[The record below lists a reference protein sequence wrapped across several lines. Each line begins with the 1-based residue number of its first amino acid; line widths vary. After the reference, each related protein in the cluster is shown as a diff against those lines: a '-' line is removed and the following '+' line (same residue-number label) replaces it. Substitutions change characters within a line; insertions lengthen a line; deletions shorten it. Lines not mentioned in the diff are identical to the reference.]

1 MSRRRR
7 NARRP
12 ARRFAHRFAT
22 LAFSLPMW
30 IALILTG
37 GEWCLMPGAH
47 AVLPALSATALPAG
61 TVATA
66 VGVHGAQSRREA
78 AAPEAAEHQAA
89 AHQAAGHGGDAF
101 VEPVSVGAH
110 DGAGAGAAAG
120 AATHA
125 RADVDVAP
133 SSSQGSSH
141 HGLDDGACG
150 PRVVC
155 SVAVAP
161 EVRVLLDR
169 ATTPVVRPVI
179 VGVDR
184 PTSVTFA
191 PEIPPPR
198 A

>member
-1 MSRRRR
+1 
-7 NARRP
+7 
-12 ARRFAHRFAT
+12 
-22 LAFSLPMW
+22 MW

-78 AAPEAAEHQAA
+78 AA
-89 AHQAAGHGGDAF
+89 HQAAGHGGDAF

-110 DGAGAGAAAG
+110 DGAGAAAAAG